1 MKKIGTRCL
10 SGVIVDQTGIIVGQN
25 GIIVGLSRVLV
36 GLSGVIVRLSC
47 HNGSKCGHSGTN

>member
-1 MKKIGTRCL
+1 MTKFGTRCL